1 MRRGMN
7 WKMTQGRKMAQ
18 RKKPRRRTRVRARKR
33 PFKYQIHSLS
43 SR

>member
-1 MRRGMN
+1 MCQGMN
-7 WKMTQGRKMAQ
+7 QEMAQGWKMVQGRKA
-18 RKKPRRRTRVRARKR
+18 RRARARKR